1 MEDKAATRNGG
12 LGTPLP
18 WDKNWLI
25 EPLSDSTIY
34 MAYYTFSHLIKD
46 MEPKE
51 INDEMFDYILLDKKL
66 DKKFPDNIERMKKE
80 FEYWYPL
87 DLRVTAKELITN
99 HIAFFI
105 MTHIAIFNK
114 DKWPRG
120 LGING
125 WLTVNGKKMSKSK
138 GNTMTIDYVVNNYGA
153 DAARLIASASNG
165 MDDAEWDLNNI
176 NGFKQKI
183 EFILELTEIIDSF
196 SGDRKLVD
204 EFLWSKINYLI
215 ENSEKA
221 YNLMKY
227 KNSLNYS
234 FFEFIENIK
243 DYIDY
248 GGNNK
253 ETLKYA
259 ITVFARLN
267 HPLFPFVTEEID
279 NALNK
284 GELLESYQS
293 WPEIKEEQK
302 NEIIE
307 NEFDVL
313 KQTLDDINNLLNLIN
328 KDPKEIII
336 GIAEKEKFDIY
347 NKVEEIT
354 HRSRDIKEIR
364 KELTIND
371 FVNKLLKNPKRLP
384 NKKLDY
390 ELEKKVFIESKEKIK
405 EKYNAEIKIEESS
418 EEKAFPGKPMI
429 IIK

>member
-1 MEDKAATRNGG
+1 M
-12 LGTPLP
+12 
-18 WDKNWLI
+18 
-25 EPLSDSTIY
+25 
-34 MAYYTFSHLIKD
+34 
-46 MEPKE
+46 
-51 INDEMFDYILLDKKL
+51 
-66 DKKFPDNIERMKKE
+66 
-80 FEYWYPL
+80 
-87 DLRVTAKELITN
+87 
-99 HIAFFI
+99 
-105 MTHIAIFNK
+105 
-114 DKWPRG
+114 
-120 LGING
+120 
-125 WLTVNGKKMSKSK
+125 
-138 GNTMTIDYVVNNYGA
+138 
-153 DAARLIASASNG
+153 
-165 MDDAEWDLNNI
+165 
-176 NGFKQKI
+176 
-183 EFILELTEIIDSF
+183 
-196 SGDRKLVD
+196 
-204 EFLWSKINYLI
+204 
-215 ENSEKA
+215 
-221 YNLMKY
+221 
-227 KNSLNYS
+227 
-234 FFEFIENIK
+234 
-243 DYIDY
+243 
-248 GGNNK
+248 
-253 ETLKYA
+253 
-259 ITVFARLN
+259 
-267 HPLFPFVTEEID
+267 
-279 NALNK
+279 
-284 GELLESYQS
+284 ESYQS